1 MDKHTP
7 NDLTIRASDGFALA
21 ASLFGGRRQK
31 LPGALIIAGA
41 VGNRRQ
47 NYAQYAGYMAEQ
59 GWDVVTF
66 DYRGIGGSK
75 GPRDQMAS
83 LRMFDWGAKDLAAI
97 IDWAR
102 GRLQPRRLVLVGH
115 SIGGQVAAFA
125 PNHHALGGMVAIA
138 AQRGYWPYWDGWRKY
153 GVYLFWRLGV
163 PLSLWA
169 RGCLALKAV
178 GLEDLPRRV
187 ARDWARWGLA
197 RDYHDEDGTSLEPH
211 FARFTAPILALG
223 FSDDCSLAP
232 PRAVDA
238 LFRGHYV
245 HAPVTRWHIQPEDY
259 RVRELGHSGFFNREV
274 CPRSLWQVTSAW
286 ILRNC
291 REAVGAA

>member
-7 NDLTIRASDGFALA
+7 NDLTIRARDGFALA
-21 ASLFGGRRQK
+21 ASLFGGRRRK
-31 LPGALIIAGA
+31 LSGALIIAGA
-41 VGNRRQ
+41 VGNVRQ

-97 IDWAR
+97 IDWGQ

-138 AQRGYWPYWDGWRKY
+138 AQRGYWPYWDGWRKC

-163 PLSLWA
+163 PLSLWV
-169 RGCLALKAV
+169 RGCLALQAV
-178 GLEDLPRRV
+178 GLENLPRRV

-211 FARFTAPILALG
+211 FARFTAPILALS
-223 FSDDCSLAP
+223 FSDDRSLAP

-245 HAPVTRWHIQPEDY
+245 HAPLTRWHIQPEDY

-274 CPRSLWQVTSAW
+274 CPRSLWQATSAW